1 LARGFVLLAATTYCL
16 IVLGALVRANGA
28 GLACPDWPL
37 CFGQLV
43 PQFDFRVALEW
54 GHRVLAGLVSL
65 GLLALSWAGWRREEL
80 RARLKPRLAIAWAL
94 LATQVVFGGLTVL
107 LGLAPWTVS
116 AHLLLGNA
124 FCLTLLWSALDLF
137 DLERGPTAR
146 EPLAFPGPALV
157 AVTATC
163 LLLQLVLGGLV
174 AGHAAGLACPTFPTC
189 DGHSLAPTL
198 GGSVG
203 LQVLHRVHGLLL
215 LASFAL
221 LAWVT
226 RRSGRVGRLA
236 RTGLR
241 LVLVQIA
248 IGVANV
254 LLQLPVE
261 VTALHTATAAAIVLA
276 TALLARELVLARGGA
291 SAGGLAREAR

>member
-80 RARLKPRLAIAWAL
+80 RSRLKPRLAMAWAL
-94 LATQVVFGGLTVL
+94 LATQVVSGGLTVL

-124 FCLTLLWSALDLF
+124 FCLTLL
-137 DLERGPTAR
+137 
-146 EPLAFPGPALV
+146 GPALV

-276 TALLARELVLARGGA
+276 TALLARELVLARGGP